1 MSIPFSIEN
10 SLYSDRRLSWLG
22 RIEGIS
28 GEIVGGLAAAIILFE
43 TVLLAMGV
51 FARYVLHS
59 PIFWGD
65 ELALILFAWL
75 SMFGAVL
82 ALRNAQHMKLT
93 FIVDKLSPARQ
104 VQVRVFTWTLLT
116 AVITAL
122 LIASWNY
129 TTHSW
134 IEKTPALQVSVGYR
148 AAAITVG
155 FGLMLITCLAR
166 LQEIARLSSL
176 LWSALIIGV
185 IAAAFWYSQSFF
197 NDIGN
202 YSLIFFFVVLVL
214 VCIAAGIEIAL
225 TFALATLAYIGIM
238 THAPFSIVINRLDA
252 AISDFVLLSI
262 PLFIFVG
269 VLLEATGLSKAL
281 IELMVKMLGHVK
293 GGFHYVL
300 IAAMYLVSGISGS
313 KSADMAA
320 IAPILLPEMKR
331 RGNNEGETV
340 ALLSVSGAMAETIP
354 PSIILIA
361 VGVSSGVSIASLF
374 VSGLVPALLGLIALG
389 AVVFFRHRK
398 STAVNVERASKKEIL
413 KALFYALPAL
423 MLPLL
428 IRAAVVEGVATATEV
443 ATVGVVYSIV
453 CGLVVYRQFPLKRIY
468 RAMIA
473 TASLTGAIMLVT
485 GLAGGMAWALTQ
497 SGFSDDLMSMMQN
510 LPGGW
515 IGFILFSI
523 VFFALLG
530 SILEGFP
537 AIVLFAPLM
546 FPIAH
551 EFGIHGVHY
560 AMVVVLSMSIG
571 LFSPPFGVGFYS
583 ACAIGR
589 VAPDKVMKDIWV
601 YMFAFIL
608 VVIVVALVPWFSVG
622 LLKDL

>member
-1 MSIPFSIEN
+1 MSIPYSMEH
-10 SLYSDRRLSWLG
+10 SLNIDRRLTWLG
-22 RIEGIS
+22 RIEGLA
-28 GEIVGGLAAAIILFE
+28 GEVVGGFAAAIILFE

-59 PIFWGD
+59 PIFWSD
-65 ELALILFAWL
+65 ELALVLFAWL

-82 ALRNAQHMKLT
+82 ALRNAQHMKLS
-93 FIVDKLSPARQ
+93 FVVDKLAPETQ
-104 VQVRVFTWTLLT
+104 QHVRVFTWTLLT
-116 AVITAL
+116 CVISCL
-122 LIASWNY
+122 LVASWNY
-129 TTHSW
+129 TLHSW
-134 IEKTPALQVSVGYR
+134 IEKTPSLQISVGYR
-148 AAAITVG
+148 AASITVG
-155 FGLMLITCLAR
+155 FSLMLLTCLTR
-166 LQEIARLSSL
+166 LQAIARLSSL
-176 LWSALIIGV
+176 LWSIAVIGA
-185 IAAAFWYSQSFF
+185 IAAVFWMSQSFF

-202 YSLIFFFVVLVL
+202 YSLIFFFVIMVL

-238 THAPFSIVINRLDA
+238 TNAPFSIVINRLDA

-361 VGVSSGVSIASLF
+361 VGVSSGVSIAALF
-374 VSGLVPALLGLIALG
+374 VSGLIPALLGLLALA
-389 AVVFFRHRK
+389 AVIYIRQRK
-398 STAVNVERASKKEIL
+398 STAVNVERATKREIF
-413 KALFYALPAL
+413 KALIIALPAL
-423 MLPLL
+423 ALPLL

-443 ATVGVVYSIV
+443 ATVGVVYAMF
-453 CGLVVYRQFPLKRIY
+453 CGLLIYRQFPVKRIY

-497 SGFSDDLMSMMQN
+497 SGFSDDLMDIMKN

-515 IGFILFSI
+515 VGFILVSV
-523 VFFALLG
+523 VFFAILG

-571 LFSPPFGVGFYS
+571 LFAPPFGVGFYS

-608 VVIVVALVPWFSVG
+608 VVLVVALVPWFSTG
-622 LLKDL
+622 LLKDI

>member
-1 MSIPFSIEN
+1 MEH
-10 SLYSDRRLSWLG
+10 SLNIDRRLTWLG
-22 RIEGIS
+22 RIEGLA
-28 GEIVGGLAAAIILFE
+28 GEVVGGFAAAIILFE

-59 PIFWGD
+59 PIFWSD
-65 ELALILFAWL
+65 ELALVLFAWL

-82 ALRNAQHMKLT
+82 ALRNAQHMKLS
-93 FIVDKLSPARQ
+93 FVVDKLAPETQ
-104 VQVRVFTWTLLT
+104 QHVRVFTWTLLT
-116 AVITAL
+116 CVISCL
-122 LIASWNY
+122 LVASWNY
-129 TTHSW
+129 TLHSW
-134 IEKTPALQVSVGYR
+134 IEKTPSLQISVGYR
-148 AAAITVG
+148 AASITVG
-155 FGLMLITCLAR
+155 FSLMLLTCLTR
-166 LQEIARLSSL
+166 LQAIARLSSL
-176 LWSALIIGV
+176 LWSIAVIGA
-185 IAAAFWYSQSFF
+185 IAAVFWMSQSFF

-202 YSLIFFFVVLVL
+202 YSLIFFFVIMVL

-238 THAPFSIVINRLDA
+238 TNAPFSIVINRLDA

-361 VGVSSGVSIASLF
+361 VGVSSGVSIAALF
-374 VSGLVPALLGLIALG
+374 VSGLIPALLGLLALA
-389 AVVFFRHRK
+389 AVIYIRQRK
-398 STAVNVERASKKEIL
+398 STAVNVERATKREIF
-413 KALFYALPAL
+413 KALIIALPAL
-423 MLPLL
+423 ALPLL

-443 ATVGVVYSIV
+443 ATVGVVYAMF
-453 CGLVVYRQFPLKRIY
+453 CGLLIYRQFPVKRIY

-497 SGFSDDLMSMMQN
+497 SGFSDDLMDIMKN

-515 IGFILFSI
+515 VGFILVSV
-523 VFFALLG
+523 VFFAILG

-571 LFSPPFGVGFYS
+571 LFAPPFGVGFYS

-608 VVIVVALVPWFSVG
+608 VVLVVALVPWFSTG
-622 LLKDL
+622 LLKDI

>member
-1 MSIPFSIEN
+1 MSIPFSVEN
-10 SLYSDRRLSWLG
+10 SLYSDRRPTLLG
-22 RIEGIS
+22 RIEAIA

-59 PIFWGD
+59 PIFWSD

-82 ALRNAQHMKLT
+82 ALRNAQHMKLG
-93 FIVDKLSPARQ
+93 FIVDKFSQSTQHRLQ
-104 VQVRVFTWTLLT
+104 VFTWTLLT
-116 AVITAL
+116 AVIAVL
-122 LIASWNY
+122 LVASWNY
-129 TTHSW
+129 TLHSW
-134 IEKTPALQVSVGYR
+134 IEKTPSLQISVGYR
-148 AAAITVG
+148 AASITVG
-155 FGLMLITCLAR
+155 FALMLLTCLSR
-166 LQEIARLSSL
+166 LQDIARLSTL
-176 LWSALIIGV
+176 LGSAVIIGV
-185 IAAAFWYSQSFF
+185 IAAAFWAAGPFF
-197 NDIGN
+197 NSIGN
-202 YSLIFFFVVLVL
+202 YSLIFFFVLMVL
-214 VCIAAGIEIAL
+214 VCIAAGLEIAL
-225 TFALATLAYIGIM
+225 TFAMATLAYIAIM

-281 IELMVKMLGHVK
+281 IDLMVKLLGHVK

-331 RGNNEGETV
+331 RGNSEGETV

-361 VGVSSGVSIASLF
+361 VGVSSGVSIAALF
-374 VSGLVPALLGLIALG
+374 VSGLVPALLGLLALA
-389 AVVFFRHRK
+389 AVVFFRQRK
-398 STAVNVERASKKEIL
+398 STTVSAERASKKEVF
-413 KALFYALPAL
+413 KALVIALPAL
-423 MLPLL
+423 ALPLL

-443 ATVGVVYSIV
+443 ATVGVVYAIF
-453 CGLVVYRQFPLKRIY
+453 CGLFVYRKFPLKRIY

-497 SGFSDDLMSMMQN
+497 SGFSDDLMTLMKS

-515 IGFILFSI
+515 IGFILVSV
-523 VFFALLG
+523 VFFAILG

-546 FPIAH
+546 FPIAS

-583 ACAIGR
+583 ACAIGQ
-589 VAPDKVMKDIWV
+589 VAPDKVMKDIWI
-601 YMFAFIL
+601 YMLAFIA
-608 VVIVVALVPWFSVG
+608 VVLVVALVPWFSTG
-622 LLKDL
+622 LLNDL

>member
-1 MSIPFSIEN
+1 MSIHLSMEKN
-10 SLYSDRRLSWLG
+10 LYFDRSVTWLG
-22 RIEGIS
+22 RIDAFV
-28 GEIVGGLAAAIILFE
+28 GEIVGALAAAILLFE
-43 TVLLAMGV
+43 TLLLATGV
-51 FARYVLHS
+51 FARYALHS
-59 PIFWGD
+59 PIFWSD
-65 ELALILFAWL
+65 ELALVLFAWL

-82 ALRNAQHMKLT
+82 ALRNAQHMKLD
-93 FIVDKLSPARQ
+93 FIVDKLPPLLKAHL
-104 VQVRVFTWTLLT
+104 RVFTWTLLT
-116 AVITAL
+116 ATLAAL
-122 LIASWNY
+122 LIAACNY

-134 IEKTPALQVSVGYR
+134 IEKTPALQISVGYR
-148 AAAITVG
+148 AAAIPVG
-155 FGLMLITCLAR
+155 FGLMLITCLVR
-166 LQEIARLSSL
+166 LQAIARLSAL
-176 LWSALIIGV
+176 LWSAVMIGT
-185 IAAAFWYSQSFF
+185 IAAGFWSLQSFF

-202 YSLIFFFVVLVL
+202 YSLLFFFVGLVL
-214 VCIAAGIEIAL
+214 VCIAAGIEIAIA
-225 TFALATLAYIGIM
+225 FALATLAYIGIM

-252 AISDFVLLSI
+252 AVSDFVLLSI

-300 IAAMYLVSGISGS
+300 IAGMYLVSGISGS

-331 RGNNEGETV
+331 RGNNEGESV

-374 VSGLVPALLGLIALG
+374 VSGLVPALLGLIAL
-389 AVVFFRHRK
+389 AVVVFLRHRH
-398 STAVNVERASKKEIL
+398 SNAVNVERASRKAVC
-413 KALFYALPAL
+413 KALIYALPAL
-423 MLPLL
+423 ALPLL

-443 ATVGVVYSIV
+443 ATVGVVYAIV
-453 CGLVVYRQFPLKRIY
+453 CGLLVYRQFPVKRIY

-497 SGFSDDLMSMMQN
+497 SGFSDDLMTVMQS

-515 IGFILFSI
+515 VGFILVSI

-546 FPIAH
+546 FPVAQA
-551 EFGIHGVHY
+551 FGIHGVHY

-583 ACAIGR
+583 ACAIGG
-589 VAPDKVMKDIWV
+589 VAPDKVMKDIWL
-601 YMFAFIL
+601 YMFAFVL
-608 VVIVVALVPWFSVG
+608 VVLIVALVPWFSVG
-622 LLKDL
+622 FLKDL